1 MRTFLKSLMPA
12 RVLGI
17 LKKTVQKREYKKWL
31 KNGCPVPPPY
41 YLKQITIKEYQE
53 RYGYEILV
61 ETGTY
66 LGDMVEAQKKNF
78 KKIISIELSA
88 ELSEKAKK
96 RFRNDKH
103 IQILNGDSGKI
114 LPGVL
119 AGITNPAIF
128 WLDGHYSEGITA
140 KGEKESPIIEELNAI
155 LKYRNLSHILLIDDA
170 RSFVGKG
177 DYPSIEELKEYIK
190 TKNVNYQIDIKDDII
205 RLERL
210 NDI

>member
-1 MRTFLKSLMPA
+1 
-12 RVLGI
+12 VLGI
-17 LKKTVQKREYKKWL
+17 LKKPVQKREYKKWL

-155 LKYRNLSHILLIDDA
+155 LKYRNLNHILLIDDA

>member
-41 YLKQITIKEYQE
+41 YLKQITIKEYPE

-155 LKYRNLSHILLIDDA
+155 LKYRNLNHILLIDDA

>member
-155 LKYRNLSHILLIDDA
+155 LKYRNLNHILLIDDA

>member
-119 AGITNPAIF
+119 AGITNSAIF